1 MNARTQRGVA
11 LLTAVLVV
19 ALATILLASMLDRN
33 GVSYARTRNLSRAAQ
48 ADALALGLED
58 WAKDILRRDEAN
70 LPERDTI
77 RDAWAT
83 PLPPTPV
90 PGGQVAGVMR
100 DLNGCFN
107 LNGLYRDGQRSDAQI
122 ARFTR
127 LLLALKLNPDIAA
140 AAADWVDSDLQPD
153 LLGAEDQYY
162 LSRQPAY
169 RAPNR
174 AFAHVSE
181 LRLVRGVDDDTYA
194 ALAPHV
200 CALPVLPRR
209 GPLDDPWALNVNTAT
224 LAVLMSLSEQMTE
237 PMARQLWRE
246 GQADYANTSVFME
259 ALRNVG
265 VSDVPEDGLSV
276 RSVLFEARAEVR
288 LEDLPFSYISVIER
302 SRTGLRVLSRGPA
315 N

>member
-1 MNARTQRGVA
+1 MSALRQRGVA

-19 ALATILLASMLDRN
+19 ALATILLASMLDRG

-58 WAKDILRRDEAN
+58 WAKDILRRDESN
-70 LPERDTI
+70 LPEHDTVRDV
-77 RDAWAT
+77 WAT

-90 PGGQVAGVMR
+90 PGGQIAGAMR

-107 LNGLYRDGQRSDAQI
+107 LNSVFRDGQRSDAQI
-122 ARFTR
+122 ARFVR
-127 LLLALKLNPDIAA
+127 LLLALRLNPDLAA
-140 AAADWVDSDLQPD
+140 AVADWVDSDLQPD
-153 LLGAEDQYY
+153 LRGAEDQYY

-169 RAPNR
+169 RAANR
-174 AFAHVSE
+174 PFAHVSE
-181 LRLVRGVDDDTYA
+181 LRLVRGVDDAVYG

-200 CALPVLPRR
+200 CALPALPHN

-224 LAVLMSLSEQMTE
+224 LPVLMSLSEQLSETQ
-237 PMARQLWRE
+237 ARQLWRE
-246 GQADYANTSVFME
+246 GQADYANTSAFME
-259 ALRNVG
+259 ALRQLG
-265 VSDVPEDGLSV
+265 VNDVPEAGLSV

-288 LEDLPFSYISVIER
+288 LEELPFGYVSVIER
-302 SRTGLRVLSRGPA
+302 SRTGLRVLSRGPT